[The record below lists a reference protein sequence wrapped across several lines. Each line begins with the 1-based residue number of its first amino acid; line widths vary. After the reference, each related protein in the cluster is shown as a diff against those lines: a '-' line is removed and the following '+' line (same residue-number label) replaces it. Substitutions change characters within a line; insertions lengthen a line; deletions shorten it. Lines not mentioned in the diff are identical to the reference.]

1 MEIITDDR
9 EKHVVPHFDEY
20 KNEYNINYKVERMN
34 VGDYAISYKNYIIV
48 IIERKTWADLAASIR
63 DGRKANIEKLKQ
75 LRETVGCQIAYLI
88 EGPAMPK
95 PNDKFARMPYKNL
108 RSHLD
113 HLAFRDSVHM
123 LYSND
128 ATTSARR
135 IMELALN
142 ISTDKITCKE
152 IDALILADA
161 DNNNDP
167 NKIDDKVEINT
178 VDKIDDKIDD
188 NNNNKIGDKID
199 DKINSIDDNSNV
211 ENKTGGTVHALHD
224 TYKSAVNV
232 GDQLLQCIP
241 TVGPLVSAV
250 MVQNGVTLS
259 GLYNGQFDIDFIA
272 NLTYATGALIGRVR
286 AQKIINGISL
296 LDKDTKAAN
305 KMKLNV
311 LTSIPNVSTA
321 AANAILAATSIP
333 NIINGITTEYQLA
346 ALQKTAKSKVGYKA
360 ANNLITYLCISL
372 KTSST

>member
-1 MEIITDDR
+1 MEIIADDR

-142 ISTDKITCKE
+142 ISTDKTTCKE

-161 DNNNDP
+161 DNDNDP

-178 VDKIDDKIDD
+178 VDKIDDKI
-188 NNNNKIGDKID
+188 
-199 DKINSIDDNSNV
+199 NSIDNKIEIDNV

-321 AANAILAATSIP
+321 AANAILAVTSIS
-333 NIINGITTEYQLA
+333 NIINGTTTEDQLA
-346 ALQKTAKSKVGYKA
+346 ALQKTPKSKIGNKA
-360 ANNLITYLCISL
+360 AHNLITYLCISL

>member
-1 MEIITDDR
+1 
-9 EKHVVPHFDEY
+9 
-20 KNEYNINYKVERMN
+20 
-34 VGDYAISYKNYIIV
+34 
-48 IIERKTWADLAASIR
+48 
-63 DGRKANIEKLKQ
+63 
-75 LRETVGCQIAYLI
+75 
-88 EGPAMPK
+88 MPK

-232 GDQLLQCIP
+232 GDQLLQSIP